1 MVGAEVKGS
10 EKLYEYKPDELV
22 WEVVEEVGRD
32 KLDEREKYWIDW
44 WGCKEIGLNKKK

>member
-10 EKLYEYKPDELV
+10 EKLYEYRPDELV

-44 WGCKEIGLNKKK
+44 WGCKEIGLNKKR